1 MNKAT
6 KSKPRWAMVIDLRQC
21 FGCGACP
28 LVCAQQNET
37 PAKFW
42 RKVEELGELADGQ
55 RQRFFLPI
63 SCMHCENPPCE
74 TVCPTHATFRRD
86 DGIVDIDADRCI
98 GCGYCMLACPYRVRN
113 IFYGHLDF
121 EIKNNCTPEV
131 RNGTCTK
138 CNFCK
143 DRIDDGLT
151 KGLKPGVDAQA
162 TPACVVSCS
171 AEALT
176 FGDLNDPQSNVSLL
190 IRNHPIMRINSE
202 CGTEP
207 AVYYI
212 VP

>member
-1 MNKAT
+1 MPTVA
-6 KSKPRWAMVIDLRQC
+6 
-21 FGCGACP
+21 
-28 LVCAQQNET
+28 LVA
-37 PAKFW
+37 A
-42 RKVEELGELADGQ
+42 
-55 RQRFFLPI
+55 
-63 SCMHCENPPCE
+63 
-74 TVCPTHATFRRD
+74 TVCW
-86 DGIVDIDADRCI
+86 
-98 GCGYCMLACPYRVRN
+98 LAHYRVRN